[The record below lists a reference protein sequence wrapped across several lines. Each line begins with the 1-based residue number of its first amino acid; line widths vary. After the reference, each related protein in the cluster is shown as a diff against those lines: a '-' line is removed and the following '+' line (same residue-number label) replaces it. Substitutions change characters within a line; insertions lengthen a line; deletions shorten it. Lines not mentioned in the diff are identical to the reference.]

1 MIKKILLVLFILPLF
16 AFTLH
21 KYYISLTKIDYVKEN
36 KTVQI
41 TMRFFIDDIEKTL
54 NNRFQKSFEL
64 ATKNELKKTD
74 NYIALYINQKFHIKI
89 NDQEQSYDYLG
100 KEYENDVVYFYLEI
114 VDIKNISTIEVQNKM
129 LFEEFEEQQ
138 NFIKLNINN
147 QHKTFILIKDND
159 KDLLNF

>member
-54 NNRFQKSFEL
+54 NDRFQKSFEL

-74 NYIALYINQKFHIKI
+74 NYIALYINQKFYIKI

>member
-54 NNRFQKSFEL
+54 NDRFQKSFEL

-74 NYIALYINQKFHIKI
+74 NYIALYINQKFYIKI

-114 VDIKNISTIEVQNKM
+114 VDIKDISTIEVQNKM

>member
-1 MIKKILLVLFILPLF
+1 MIKKILLVLIILPLF

-21 KYYISLTKIDYVKEN
+21 KYYISLTKIDYVKEK

-54 NNRFQKSFEL
+54 NDRFQKSFEL

-89 NDQEQSYDYLG
+89 NDHEKSYEYLG
-100 KEYENDVVYFYLEI
+100 KEYDNDVVYFYLEI
-114 VDIKNISTIEVQNKM
+114 VDIENISTFEVQNKM

-147 QHKTFILIKDND
+147 QHKIFILIKDND